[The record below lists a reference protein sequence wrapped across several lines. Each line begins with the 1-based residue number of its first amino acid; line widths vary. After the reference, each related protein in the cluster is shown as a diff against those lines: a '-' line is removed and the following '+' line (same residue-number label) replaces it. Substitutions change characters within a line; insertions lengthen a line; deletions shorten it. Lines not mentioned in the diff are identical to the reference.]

1 MCGVEEKC
9 IQGVGKETVRD
20 NVEDT
25 GVAERIIL
33 KYFK

>member
-9 IQGVGKETVRD
+9 IQGVGKERY
-20 NVEDT
+20 NVEHT